1 MKQFIHNLVTEI
13 KYLYPCIAYEESFV
27 DKSLIIK
34 TETKLSKIY
43 PINKSVKGMVNIGDD
58 YWGRTTFKDETNHFF
73 CEIDGELYYK
83 GYDSE
88 GEPHYPVKKEIQYD
102 YPNLDAELIEV
113 QPLIEKVKKYA
124 SDNNL
129 NLKNTQYALK
139 LDYDNVRNS
148 KVICTYEFIV

>member
-1 MKQFIHNLVTEI
+1 
-13 KYLYPCIAYEESFV
+13 
-27 DKSLIIK
+27 
-34 TETKLSKIY
+34 
-43 PINKSVKGMVNIGDD
+43 
-58 YWGRTTFKDETNHFF
+58 
-73 CEIDGELYYK
+73 YK